1 MGNREL
7 EWRKG
12 EERQPG
18 TGMEEGKKQENR
30 ESGVEKGEVGKRV
43 GGRVLGKGKTKE
55 GSRVPGLEEEDN
67 GQQRI
72 ENRVGRGRGSGG
84 LGLEE
89 GKREKEGDWG

>member
-1 MGNREL
+1 
-7 EWRKG
+7 
-12 EERQPG
+12 
-18 TGMEEGKKQENR
+18 MEEGERRITGNWDERREKQENR
-30 ESGVEKGEVGKRV
+30 ESLVEKGEVGKRV

-55 GSRVPGLEEEDN
+55 GSRVSGLEEEDN

-89 GKREKEGDWG
+89 GKREKEGEWG